1 MRYICLNCG
10 EINESLA
17 CPHCGYLSSIEKYN
31 EVISMANRAIRYG
44 YYYRKI
50 AEREMSNNRD
60 IRINYNIVSPT
71 NFLEWIA
78 ALVISGVTFDI
89 IKFFVKRLYSAIKS
103 KCSSLDKDEEN
114 IIEIISNEE
123 ELSLFV
129 KYTKEFYT
137 GLRNVDQNVV
147 DYIQEEMD
155 ADFKGHEVGK
165 ILDKEHR
172 IPNTQDFLN
181 IYKMKE
187 KCSIDIHFH
196 EDLELFSALKKHLH
210 IKKHS

>member
-1 MRYICLNCG
+1 
-10 EINESLA
+10 
-17 CPHCGYLSSIEKYN
+17 
-31 EVISMANRAIRYG
+31 MANRAIRYG

-129 KYTKEFYT
+129 KYTKEFHT

-165 ILDKEHR
+165 ILD
-172 IPNTQDFLN
+172 
-181 IYKMKE
+181 
-187 KCSIDIHFH
+187 
-196 EDLELFSALKKHLH
+196 
-210 IKKHS
+210 